1 MDMSAASLPAA
12 APGQRALAPMRE
24 SDLEEVARLESTLY
38 DFPWTR
44 TNFAD
49 SLIAG
54 YCCRVLHQDG
64 TLVAYAVM
72 MCVLDEAHLL
82 NLSVAGAM
90 QRRGLGRLMLDH
102 LAREAALYG
111 AERMFLEVRPSNAAA
126 RAMYDAATF
135 QPIGRRPRYYPAL
148 DGREDAIV
156 MSAELGEGW
165 RAGVR
170 GRSDEVM
177 HAGMNEGWRR

>member
-1 MDMSAASLPAA
+1 MEMSVASVQSADLA
-12 APGQRALAPMRE
+12 QRAFAPMRE
-24 SDLEEVARLESTLY
+24 SDLDEVALLESALY

-44 TNFAD
+44 VNFAD

-54 YCCRVLHQDG
+54 YCCRVLFQDG
-64 TLVAYAVM
+64 VLVAYAVM

-82 NLSVAGAM
+82 NLSVAGPM

-111 AERMFLEVRPSNAAA
+111 AERMFLEVRPSNVAA
-126 RAMYDAATF
+126 RAMYDAAAF

-156 MSAELGEGW
+156 MSAELGERW
-165 RAGVR
+165 RAG
-170 GRSDEVM
+170 S
-177 HAGMNEGWRR
+177 NEAWRR